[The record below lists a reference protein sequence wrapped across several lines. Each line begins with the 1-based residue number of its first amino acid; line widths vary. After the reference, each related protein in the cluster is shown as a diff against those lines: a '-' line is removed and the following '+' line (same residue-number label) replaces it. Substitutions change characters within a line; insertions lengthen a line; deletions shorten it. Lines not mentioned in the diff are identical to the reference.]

1 MKKILPAF
9 CLILSSIIVISK
21 INDKFLLDSTD
32 FPQAGNVFS
41 LRNITISPTYN
52 ANLNNTGANKVW
64 NYADLANEIG
74 NYTTKDYIQVTQTPF
89 AYQFFF
95 NNPILSA
102 YRANHAIEAPPLPI
116 PPQANVSISDIYN
129 YFKLSDETYEMV
141 GFGANINNVP
151 TSNRYIPK
159 DIMYRFPL
167 AFGNRDTSNA
177 AFNVNVPGLGF
188 YGQKINR
195 INEVDGF
202 GQIILPS
209 GIYDV
214 VRVKTSLTTIDSIF
228 YADFNF
234 GINLPPQRT
243 FEYKWFAK
251 GEGIP
256 LLTIITR
263 IGGGPG
269 GGGGNQAVISNI
281 EYKDGTVSAPFDVA
295 NNHKVNVFPNPS
307 KANNFVNVVISEN
320 LEFKNLVIET
330 IDITG
335 KVINTESISNA
346 TKSIRINTNELSA
359 GVYYLNMI
367 FDNDTRAVKKLIIQ

>member
-1 MKKILPAF
+1 MKKLLPHFIISFLIFSTAF
-9 CLILSSIIVISK
+9 NINAQIII
-21 INDKFLLDSTD
+21 DSTD
-32 FPQAGNVFS
+32 FPQAGNIFS
-41 LRNITISPTYN
+41 LRSITISPTYN
-52 ANLNNTGANKVW
+52 ANLTNTGANKVW
-64 NYADLANEIG
+64 NYGNLADEIG
-74 NYTTKDYIQVTQTPF
+74 NYTNKEYIQVTQTPF

-95 NNPILSA
+95 NNPILGA

-129 YFKLSDETYEMV
+129 YFKLTDDTYEMV

-159 DIMYRFPL
+159 DVMYRFPL
-167 AFGNRDTSNA
+167 TFGNKDTSDA
-177 AFNVNVPGLGF
+177 AFNVNVPGLGY

-202 GQIILPS
+202 GQLILPS

-214 VRVKTSLTTIDSIF
+214 VRVKTSLITIDSIY

-256 LLTIITR
+256 LLTITTR
-263 IGGGPG
+263 IGGPG
-269 GGGGNQAVISNI
+269 GGGGNQAVVSGI
-281 EYKDGTVSAPFDVA
+281 EYKDGTVSAPFDIT
-295 NNHKVNVFPNPS
+295 NNNNVEIFPNPS
-307 KANNFVNVVISEN
+307 KANNFVNISFSN
-320 LEFKNLVIET
+320 NFEFKNVLIET

-335 KVINTESISNA
+335 KIIKTENIGNNQ
-346 TKSIRINTNELSA
+346 KNIQINTNGLSS
-359 GVYYLNMI
+359 GIYYLNMI
-367 FDNDTRAVKKLIIQ
+367 FDNNKRAVKKLIIQ